1 VDDAAE
7 RIARGFVD
15 AECKR
20 RRKVVGAEV
29 IEIDGLVLMLSNLPD
44 PQLNGVFIEREP
56 SDPAAALEA
65 AEEEYRRRRM
75 VFGIDL
81 QVGRNPSVD
90 IAVRAAGL
98 ERILERP
105 GMAVALADLA
115 YADAPDGVEIAR
127 VTDDVGA
134 RALVA
139 VGVEAFG
146 DDPEV
151 GAAFYGVGAYGIEGG
166 STFVAWEEG
175 EPVAISGAYVHDGAT
190 GVLGVGVV
198 PRARRRGIGA
208 AMTVVGARAFDDADM
223 AWLHPSPMAE
233 RMYERLGF
241 RTVCDWEVWIR
252 SGTPHA

>member
-1 VDDAAE
+1 MEDAAE
-7 RIARGFVD
+7 RIALGFVD
-15 AECKR
+15 AERKR
-20 RRKVVGAEV
+20 RQKVVGAEV

-44 PQLNGVFIEREP
+44 PQLNGVFAEREP
-56 SDPAAALEA
+56 SDAAAAVAA
-65 AEEEYRRRRM
+65 AEEEYRRRR
-75 VFGIDL
+75 VAFGIDL
-81 QVGRNPSVD
+81 QAGRHPSVD
-90 IAVRAAGL
+90 VAVRGAKL
-98 ERILERP
+98 ERIIERP
-105 GMAVALADLA
+105 GMAVDNAVLADS
-115 YADAPDGVEIAR
+115 DVPDGIRIAR
-127 VTDDVGA
+127 VTDDAGA
-134 RALVA
+134 RALVE

-166 STFVAWEEG
+166 STFVAWEG
-175 EPVAISGAYVHDGAT
+175 DEPVAISGSYFHEGAT

-208 AMTVVGARAFDDADM
+208 AMTVVAARAFDRADM

-252 SGTPHA
+252 SASRDA

>member
-1 VDDAAE
+1 VEDAAE

-15 AECKR
+15 AERKR
-20 RRKVVGAEV
+20 RRKVVSAEV

-44 PQLNGVFIEREP
+44 PQLNGVFVEREP

-65 AEEEYRRRRM
+65 AEEAYDRRRM
-75 VFGIDL
+75 LLGVDL
-81 QVGRNPSVD
+81 QAGRHPSMD
-90 IAVRAAGL
+90 AAVRSAGL

-105 GMAVALADLA
+105 GMAVDLAALADA
-115 YADAPDGVEIAR
+115 EAPKGVEIAR
-127 VTDDVGA
+127 VRDDEGA
-134 RALVA
+134 RALVE

-146 DDPEV
+146 DDPGV
-151 GAAFYGVGAYGIEGG
+151 GAAFYGVGAYGVEGG
-166 STFVAWEEG
+166 CTFVAWEKG
-175 EPVAISGAYVHDGAT
+175 EPVAISGAYGRAGAT

-208 AMTVVGARAFDDADM
+208 AMTVVAARAFDDADM

-241 RTVCDWEVWIR
+241 RTVCRWQVWVR
-252 SGTPHA
+252 SDGRNS

>member
-1 VDDAAE
+1 MEDAAE

-15 AECKR
+15 AERKR
-20 RRKVVGAEV
+20 RERVVGAEV

-44 PQLNGVFIEREP
+44 PQLNGVFVEREP
-56 SDPAAALEA
+56 SDAVAAIGA

-75 VFGIDL
+75 AFGIDL
-81 QVGRNPSVD
+81 QAARHPSVD
-90 IAVRAAGL
+90 MAARAVGL
-98 ERILERP
+98 KRILERP
-105 GMAVALADLA
+105 GMAVDLETLAD
-115 YADAPDGVEIAR
+115 ADVPSGVEIAQ
-127 VTDDVGA
+127 VTDDEGA

-146 DDPEV
+146 DHPEV
-151 GAAFYGVGAYGIEGG
+151 GAAFYGVGAYGVEGG
-166 STFVAWEEG
+166 CTFVAWEEG
-175 EPVAISGAYVHDGAT
+175 EPVAISGAYIHEGAT

-208 AMTVVGARAFDDADM
+208 AMTVVAARAFDGADM

-241 RTVCDWEVWIR
+241 RTVCEWEVWVR
-252 SGTPHA
+252 PARPDA